1 MIPKTSVWVRAQ
13 TIQLSIAEEII
24 PGFNI
29 EFDKKI
35 PETTQSELRAFVEWI
50 ENNYRIPITFWVD
63 FDYKHYLIRSDGKHV
78 GYLFYWS
85 EFDSYPVFNNPANIP
100 ELRLAVRKEY
110 WTIEEVLTSF
120 IEAIMCYYAW
130 ICNEINDSYEPAE
143 AEVEEILQE
152 YLRSGKTFD

>member
-100 ELRLAVRKEY
+100 ELCLAVRKEY

-120 IEAIMCYYAW
+120 IEAIM
-130 ICNEINDSYEPAE
+130 
-143 AEVEEILQE
+143 
-152 YLRSGKTFD
+152 